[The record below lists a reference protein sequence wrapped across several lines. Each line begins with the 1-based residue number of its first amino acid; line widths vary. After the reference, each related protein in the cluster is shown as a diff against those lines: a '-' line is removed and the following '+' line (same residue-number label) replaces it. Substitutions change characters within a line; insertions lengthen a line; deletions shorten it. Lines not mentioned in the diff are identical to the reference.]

1 MPVVEVISVGSEL
14 VLGQTLDTNAHW
26 LSARRAAMGLP
37 VARQTTVGDEVAAL
51 TAAIQAA
58 AGRADVVIL
67 TGGLGPTRDD
77 LTREAI
83 AAAAGVRLE
92 LDTAARDHIA
102 APFRRWGRPMP
113 KRNEVQALIP
123 VGGRA
128 IANPNGT
135 APGIEVRV
143 GRATLYAMPGVPRE
157 MRAMFDA
164 DIAPRLDALAGG
176 AALLERRLHCVGVGE
191 STIGERIHD
200 LMDPSRRPRVS
211 TTVAE
216 GLITVRIVARADGAD
231 AARDAIAETETEIRR
246 RLGDLVFGIDDDTLE
261 GVVGTM
267 LVERG
272 LSLAVAE
279 SMTGGLIADRLTD
292 VPGISASLIEAV
304 VAYSNRSKTDRL
316 DVPAEL
322 FEQVGAVSE
331 AVASAMA
338 AGIRRRAGADLA
350 LSTTGIAGP
359 TGGSPTKPV
368 GLVFIGL
375 AAPDGTTVE
384 RFVCHGD
391 RRRIKARAA
400 NAALNRLRL
409 HLIAGA

>member
-26 LSARRAAMGLP
+26 LSARLAAMGLP

-102 APFRRWGRPMP
+102 ALFRRWGRPMP

-216 GLITVRIVARADGAD
+216 GLITVRIVARAEGAD